1 MAVFWSLEVLTITVE
16 WTPAPH
22 ASQTKAREMLNCSE
36 RAISLAFMQQ
46 PAYVNVAPS
55 LQQSKAK
62 VLKNISCEAFMT
74 LSQDFLELEK
84 TKRHLYTL
92 PYIIKK
98 DL

>member
-1 MAVFWSLEVLTITVE
+1 
-16 WTPAPH
+16 
-22 ASQTKAREMLNCSE
+22 MLNCSE

-84 TKRHLYTL
+84 N
-92 PYIIKK
+92 KK
-98 DL
+98 TSVHITIHYKKGFVKAYHRQLFQLSVHF